1 MKNYKRS
8 AIDRDVT
15 FRPPVHNC
23 YACNDTGIVHN
34 SDGLI
39 NNYLGDYDITESGK
53 RVAGSDLAI
62 ICYCEAVYPKYNEEA
77 QLTGHGFRDGEGNI
91 RNSVGINVDKD
102 TKTKLPDCLQADINA
117 RIKKIRTAEWVPQF
131 PDCHRWI
138 SKGQY
143 EQFLE
148 LRKRQTKSRL
158 NPILAN
164 KASDQPF

>member
-15 FRPPVHNC
+15 FRPPAHNC

-39 NNYLGDYDITESGK
+39 NNYLADYDITESGQ

-102 TKTKLPDCLQADINA
+102 IIRQLHNIRKDAWKSTATLMSRLIQKNIKN
-117 RIKKIRTAEWVPQF
+117 KKIELPAEMQEIKDQLVNF
-131 PDCHRWI
+131 
-138 SKGQY
+138 K
-143 EQFLE
+143 L
-148 LRKRQTKSRL
+148 KSL
-158 NPILAN
+158 N
-164 KASDQPF
+164 S